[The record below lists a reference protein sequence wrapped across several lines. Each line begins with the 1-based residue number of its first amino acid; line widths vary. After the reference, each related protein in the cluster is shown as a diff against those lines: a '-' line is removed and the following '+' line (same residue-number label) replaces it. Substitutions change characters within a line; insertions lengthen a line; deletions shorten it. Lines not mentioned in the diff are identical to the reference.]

1 MLLLLQVL
9 VNTDA
14 SLAKQEK
21 LTGRWMQMEHLCAFS
36 LVVPFHARTQE
47 LARAPSQN
55 AELAHQ
61 HTRKKDKTDTY
72 SGFGGALAYG
82 YGFRITRS
90 AFGIVAVFG
99 AQNSFCH

>member
-36 LVVPFHARTQE
+36 LVILDHARTQE
-47 LARAPSQN
+47 LARAGQN

-82 YGFRITRS
+82 CGFRITRS